1 MKLED
6 AINRTAK
13 KILNNKLFLIT
24 NTLHSTSWDPNN
36 LIIMYGLSN
45 VPKQNYSPLR
55 PQLAAFSQHSFIQP
69 RKISGFHSLTPLT
82 LNEFSVKNSVSLSAL
97 QLTL

>member
-13 KILNNKLFLIT
+13 KFLNNKLFLIT
-24 NTLHSTSWDPNN
+24 NTLQFTSWDQNN

-45 VPKQNYSPLR
+45 VPKHNFPLR
-55 PQLAAFSQHSFIQP
+55 LRLAVFSQRSFIQP
-69 RKISGFHSLTPLT
+69 CKISGFHS
-82 LNEFSVKNSVSLSAL
+82 
-97 QLTL
+97 

>member
-13 KILNNKLFLIT
+13 NSINRTKKFLNNKSNSHHQYTSLYFLG
-24 NTLHSTSWDPNN
+24 SNN

-55 PQLAAFSQHSFIQP
+55 PILAAFSQHSFIQP
-69 RKISGFHSLTPLT
+69 CKISGFHS
-82 LNEFSVKNSVSLSAL
+82 
-97 QLTL
+97 